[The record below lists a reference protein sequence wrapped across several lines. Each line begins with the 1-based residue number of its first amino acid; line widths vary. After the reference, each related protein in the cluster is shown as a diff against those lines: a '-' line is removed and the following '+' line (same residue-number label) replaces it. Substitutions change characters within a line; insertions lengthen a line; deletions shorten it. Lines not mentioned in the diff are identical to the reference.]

1 MNPWTPLAGAT
12 LGWAAGSVL
21 TRAVLVR
28 GVSTWTMIPLRMGF
42 ALVTLLLVIA
52 VSRRF
57 WTTNP
62 VAWRRGL
69 VLGSVAM
76 ALPMVLMTLA
86 FEDLPVSLG
95 GLLIAL
101 IPIATIGAAHF
112 LVGGERFQV
121 KALPGLLLALAGS
134 ALLVGFGGSSIEG
147 VGDLWRG
154 VGLMMAGVTMAGIG
168 GALSRRY
175 ALEVSSNDLVL
186 PQFSVNT
193 VVVAFLLPMVFD
205 FEIAT
210 VDGAG
215 WLMIAGIGVL
225 GTTLAFGSF
234 LVAAGLN
241 PASRLAMVGYT
252 IPILSV
258 ILAVIFL
265 GEKITPAVVGGAALI
280 ISGVIVADRATS
292 HVPEPGVATAR

>member
-42 ALVTLLLVIA
+42 ALVTLLAVIA

-69 VLGSVAM
+69 VLGGVAM

-101 IPIATIGAAHF
+101 IPIATITAAHF
-112 LVGGERFQV
+112 LVGGERFQM
-121 KALPGLLLALAGS
+121 KAIPGLALALAGS
-134 ALLVGFGGSSIEG
+134 ALLVGVGGASMEG

-154 VGLMMAGVTMAGIG
+154 VGLMIAGVIMAGIG

-193 VVVAFLLPMVFD
+193 VVVSMLLPLFFD

-210 VDGAG
+210 IDAAS
-215 WLMIAGIGVL
+215 WWMIAGIGAL

-234 LVAAGLN
+234 LVAAGVN
-241 PASRLAMVGYT
+241 PASRLAIVGYT
-252 IPILSV
+252 IPVLSV

-265 GEKITPAVVGGAALI
+265 GETVTPAVVGGAALI
-280 ISGVIVADRATS
+280 ITGVVIADRATS
-292 HVPEPGVATAR
+292 HVPVPGVATAR

>member
-42 ALVTLLLVIA
+42 ALVTLLAVIA

-62 VAWRRGL
+62 IAWRRGL

-101 IPIATIGAAHF
+101 IPIATITAAHF
-112 LVGGERFQV
+112 LVGGERFQM
-121 KALPGLLLALAGS
+121 KAIPGLALALAGS
-134 ALLVGFGGSSIEG
+134 ALLVGVGGASMEG

-154 VGLMMAGVTMAGIG
+154 VGLMIAGVIMAGIG

-193 VVVAFLLPMVFD
+193 VVVSMLLPLFFD

-210 VDGAG
+210 IDAAS
-215 WLMIAGIGVL
+215 WWMIAGIGAL

-234 LVAAGLN
+234 LVAAGVN
-241 PASRLAMVGYT
+241 PASRLAIVGYT
-252 IPILSV
+252 IPVLSV

-265 GEKITPAVVGGAALI
+265 GETVTPAVVGGAALI
-280 ISGVIVADRATS
+280 ITGVVIADRATS

>member
-42 ALVTLLLVIA
+42 ALVTLLAVIA

-69 VLGSVAM
+69 VLGGVAM

-101 IPIATIGAAHF
+101 IPIATITAAHF
-112 LVGGERFQV
+112 LVGGERFQM
-121 KALPGLLLALAGS
+121 KAIPGLALALAGS
-134 ALLVGFGGSSIEG
+134 ALLVGVGGASMEG

-154 VGLMMAGVTMAGIG
+154 VGLMIAGVIMAGIG

-193 VVVAFLLPMVFD
+193 VVVSMLLPLFFD

-210 VDGAG
+210 IDAAG
-215 WLMIAGIGVL
+215 WWMIAGIGAL

-234 LVAAGLN
+234 LVAAGVN
-241 PASRLAMVGYT
+241 PASRLAIVGYT
-252 IPILSV
+252 IPVLSV
-258 ILAVIFL
+258 ILAVVFL
-265 GEKITPAVVGGAALI
+265 GESITPAVVGGAALI
-280 ISGVIVADRATS
+280 ITGVVIADRATS

>member
-42 ALVTLLLVIA
+42 ALVTLLAVIA

-62 VAWRRGL
+62 IAWRRGL

-101 IPIATIGAAHF
+101 IPIATITAAHF
-112 LVGGERFQV
+112 LVGGERFQM
-121 KALPGLLLALAGS
+121 KAIPGLALALAGS
-134 ALLVGFGGSSIEG
+134 ALLVGVGGASMEG

-154 VGLMMAGVTMAGIG
+154 VGLMIAGVIMAGIG

-193 VVVAFLLPMVFD
+193 VVVSMLLPLFFD

-210 VDGAG
+210 IDAAG
-215 WLMIAGIGVL
+215 WWMIAGIGAL

-241 PASRLAMVGYT
+241 PASRLAIVGYT
-252 IPILSV
+252 IPVLSV

-265 GEKITPAVVGGAALI
+265 GESITPAVVGGAALI
-280 ISGVIVADRATS
+280 ITGVVIADRATS

>member
-28 GVSTWTMIPLRMGF
+28 GVSTWTMVPLRMGF
-42 ALVTLLLVIA
+42 ALVTLLFVIL

-95 GLLIAL
+95 SLLIAL
-101 IPIATIGAAHF
+101 IPIATIAAAHF
-112 LVGGERFQV
+112 LVGGERFQI

-154 VGLMMAGVTMAGIG
+154 VGLMMAGVTMAGLG

-193 VVVAFLLPMVFD
+193 VVVSLFLPLVSD

-210 VDGAG
+210 VDGAS
-215 WLMIAGIGVL
+215 WLMIAGIGAL

-234 LVAAGLN
+234 LVAAGMN
-241 PASRLAMVGYT
+241 PASRLATVGYT

-265 GEKITPAVVGGAALI
+265 GERITPAVVGGAALI
-280 ISGVIVADRATS
+280 ITGVVVAERATS

>member
-1 MNPWTPLAGAT
+1 MAGAT

-42 ALVTLLLVIA
+42 ALVTLLAVIA

-76 ALPMVLMTLA
+76 ALPMVFMTLA

-101 IPIATIGAAHF
+101 IPIATITAAHF
-112 LVGGERFQV
+112 LVGGERFQM
-121 KALPGLLLALAGS
+121 KAIPGLALALAGS
-134 ALLVGFGGSSIEG
+134 ALLVGIGGSSMEG

-193 VVVAFLLPMVFD
+193 VVVSMLLPLFFD

-210 VDGAG
+210 VDAAG
-215 WLMIAGIGVL
+215 WWMIAGIGAL

-252 IPILSV
+252 IPVLSV
-258 ILAVIFL
+258 VLAVIFL
-265 GEKITPAVVGGAALI
+265 GESITPAVVGGAALI
-280 ISGVIVADRATS
+280 LTGVIIADRATS